1 MPTRKMTGRWRPAKL
16 VAVTAAGLLTLATAA
31 ACSSSGSSSSGSA
44 PAATGSSSASTG
56 TSPITQFPRNET
68 LYTSGTL
75 YSAPSTWNPYNLGN
89 YTTGAQGLIYEP
101 LFLYDPAKGVLK
113 PWLASSG
120 TWDAANKVYTIK
132 VRDNVKWS
140 DGQPLTGADVAWSIT
155 SAATNA
161 ANPYN
166 SNAASV
172 ASATASGNTVT
183 VTFKG
188 TPAYAAWDSYLWKA
202 PVVSKAEFSKV
213 PATQVATWA
222 DTKPVGT
229 GPMTLLTYNATE
241 TAYQVKPDWWGSTAM
256 GLNFK
261 FKYLVDVVNG
271 SNNVELGALT
281 SGQVDWSNNFLP
293 NINQLIQGIG
303 GYGFK
308 TYYPNAPYM
317 LPANTAWLTFNTNKA
332 PFNNVNFRKAM
343 AYAIN
348 PDHVVNN
355 VYGGLVKAADPTG
368 LLPNLSQYVDQGVVS
383 QYGFKYD
390 PNKAKAFL
398 AQSGYHGQQ
407 VTLQVPNGW
416 TDWMAAINTLAQD
429 MKAVGINVQ
438 TVTPE
443 YAARTTNLTTGN
455 YDMAIDNNANLDSTP
470 WTYFQRVYN
479 LPIQSQQTAQLN
491 WERFNSPAD
500 WALVQ
505 KAGSTPTSDT
515 ASLKATYGQLEKDFL
530 QQLPMI
536 PVWYNGAWFQGS
548 TQHWTNYPT
557 SGTANDAIP
566 SLWRGYI
573 GSLTSVYALAN
584 LSPAPKAS

>member
-1 MPTRKMTGRWRPAKL
+1 VPTQKMTSRWRPAKL
-16 VAVTAAGLLTLATAA
+16 VAITAAGLLTLATAA
-31 ACSSSGSSSSGSA
+31 ACSSSGSSTSSTPAAAGKTSSA
-44 PAATGSSSASTG
+44 PAGGA
-56 TSPITQFPRNET
+56 ITQFPRDQT

-75 YSAPSTWNPYNLGN
+75 YGAPSTWNPFNLGN

-101 LFLYDPAKGVLK
+101 LFLYDPSKGAYK
-113 PWLASSG
+113 PWLAASG

-140 DGQPLTGADVAWSIT
+140 NGQPLTGADVAWSIN
-155 SAATNA
+155 SAATNT

-166 SNAASV
+166 SNAGSV
-172 ASATASGNTVT
+172 DKATASGNTVT

-202 PVVSKAEFSKV
+202 PVVSQAEFSKV

-222 DTKPVGT
+222 DTKPIGT

-241 TAYQVKPDWWGSTAM
+241 TAYQVKPDWWGSAQL

-293 NINQLIQGIG
+293 NINQLIKGIG

-317 LPANTAWLTFNTNKA
+317 MPANTAWLEFNTTKA

-343 AYAIN
+343 AYAID

-355 VYGGLVKAADPTG
+355 VYGGLVQKANPTG
-368 LLPNLSQYVDQGVVS
+368 LLPNQSQYIDQGVVS
-383 QYGFKYD
+383 QYGFTYD
-390 PNKAKAFL
+390 PAKAKQFL
-398 AQSGYHGQQ
+398 AQSGYKGQQ
-407 VTLQVPNGW
+407 ITLQVPNGW

-429 MKAVGINVQ
+429 LKAVGINVQ
-438 TVTPE
+438 TITPE
-443 YAARTTNLTTGN
+443 YPARTTNLTTGN
-455 YDMAIDNNANLDSTP
+455 YDMAIDNNAQLDSTP

-479 LPIQSQQTAQLN
+479 LPVQSQQTAQLN

-505 KAGSTPTSDT
+505 RAGATPTSDT
-515 ASLKATYGQLEKDFL
+515 ATLKTIYSSLEKDFL

-548 TQHWTNYPT
+548 TQHWANYPA

-566 SLWRGYI
+566 SMWRGYI
-573 GSLTSVYALAN
+573 GALTSIYALTS
-584 LSPAPKAS
+584 LQPAPKSS